1 MKHTKKLLSL
11 LLAAVML
18 VGMIPAISVNAAE
31 APTTATAVP
40 THDGIEKDLIQATKR
55 HESEFYAVFFIFSH
69 YYDIMV
75 SIR

>member
-40 THDGIEKDLIQATKR
+40 THDGIEKDLIQAIER
-55 HESEFYAVFFIFSH
+55 RENAIFVPFSLFIRVFMI
-69 YYDIMV
+69 
-75 SIR
+75 